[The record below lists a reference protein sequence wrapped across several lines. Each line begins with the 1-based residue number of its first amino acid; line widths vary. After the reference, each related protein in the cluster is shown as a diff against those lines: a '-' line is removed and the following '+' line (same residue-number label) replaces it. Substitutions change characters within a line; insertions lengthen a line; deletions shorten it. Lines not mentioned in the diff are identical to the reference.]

1 MKKTLSVLLVAL
13 LVGATIPATADELQP
28 YITGTKKSKFQKVEY
43 NQYASNGWQSFA
55 GIRPYQLNGKRAL
68 FFAQLHLRC
77 TKQPN
82 SVKIRLARIHADGSL
97 DTTGTNTW
105 VMGKN
110 APKTFQGSLWWESL
124 TKYPITAQFK
134 VNGGK
139 CVSTQR
145 QLKFWQP

>member
-1 MKKTLSVLLVAL
+1 MKKVSALALAFL
-13 LVGATIPATADELQP
+13 LVGSNAAADDLEP
-28 YITGTKKSKFQKVEY
+28 YITGSKKSKHQKVIFDQ
-43 NQYASNGWQSFA
+43 NDGTGWQFFA
-55 GIRPYQLNGKRAL
+55 GIRPFQLDGKRAL

-105 VMGKN
+105 VLGKN